1 MQTYYDLGYAYA
13 LEKLGMPA
21 AAQRVVAAGKGLVQK
36 VRGAGG
42 SKATRQGIESI
53 FEGPKRTMAE
63 QGKNVGLKAPAADP
77 QLSAVPQQMTVPQGV
92 PPLAKAPAVESASQP
107 AVKAPPAGKTE
118 GATTKE
124 VPQGFLSK
132 YKWPLLGGA
141 GLAGLGGY
149 AYMKNRDPMGGY
161 PVQGY

>member
-1 MQTYYDLGYAYA
+1 MQTYYDLGYVRA

-21 AAQRVVAAGKGLVQK
+21 TAQRIVAAGKGLVQK

-53 FEGPKRTMAE
+53 FEGPKRTMSE
-63 QGKNVGLKAPAADP
+63 QGKNVGLKTPTADP
-77 QLSAVPQQMTVPQGV
+77 HLNAVPQQTAVPQGA
-92 PPLAKAPAVESASQP
+92 PPLAKAPTVESKTQP
-107 AVKAPPAGKTE
+107 NVKAPPAEKTK
-118 GATTKE
+118 TKE
-124 VPQGFLSK
+124 VPQDFLSK

-149 AYMKNRDPMGGY
+149 AYMKSRDPMGGY

>member
-1 MQTYYDLGYAYA
+1 MQTYYELGYAHA

-21 AAQRVVAAGKGLVQK
+21 AAQRVVAAGKGVVQK
-36 VRGAGG
+36 LRGAGG
-42 SKATRQGIESI
+42 SKATRQGMDAI
-53 FEGPKRTMAE
+53 FEGPKRTMVE

-77 QLSAVPQQMTVPQGV
+77 QLNAVPAPMTAPQGA
-92 PPLAKAPAVESASQP
+92 PPLAKAPTVESKSQP
-107 AVKAPPAGKTE
+107 GVKAPPAEKTK
-118 GATTKE
+118 TKE

>member
-1 MQTYYDLGYAYA
+1 MQTYYDLGYVSA

-21 AAQRVVAAGKGLVQK
+21 VAQRVVAAGKGVVQK
-36 VRGAGG
+36 LRGAGG

-53 FEGPKRTMAE
+53 FEGPKRTMVE

-77 QLSAVPQQMTVPQGV
+77 QLSAVSQQMTAPQGA
-92 PPLAKAPAVESASQP
+92 PPLAKASPVESASQP
-107 AVKAPPAGKTE
+107 GVKAPPAEKPK
-118 GATTKE
+118 TKE

>member
-1 MQTYYDLGYAYA
+1 MQTYYNLGYAYA

-21 AAQRVVAAGKGLVQK
+21 ATQRVIAAGKGLVQK

-53 FEGPKRTMAE
+53 LEGPKRNMAE
-63 QGKNVGLKAPAADP
+63 QGKHVGLKAPAADP
-77 QLSAVPQQMTVPQGV
+77 QLSATPQQMTVPQGA

-107 AVKAPPAGKTE
+107 AVKAPPTEKTK
-118 GATTKE
+118 TKE

-149 AYMKNRDPMGGY
+149 AYLKNRDPMGGY